1 MSAAGRS
8 GGHRIGEFSRRVGV
22 NPEVLRAWERRYG
35 LMKPVRSPG
44 GFRLY
49 SAEDADRVARM
60 RQALDDGLSAAEAA
74 RSALAD
80 DTVPA
85 GLLPTDVRARLYEAI
100 ERYDED
106 AVHAILD
113 DSLAAFSVEA
123 VLNDLVLPTLHRVGD
138 AWADGAL
145 EISQEH
151 FASNVIRSRLMGL
164 ARLWG
169 RGAGPL
175 ALLACVPGEAHDIT
189 LVSFGLALR
198 SYGWRILFLGADTPI
213 ETVARTAE
221 TTSPTVA
228 VLASFD
234 AGRIRAQQTALR
246 QLAAVVPL
254 MLAGP
259 GASERVCS
267 ELGIDRLNGDLVA
280 AAEVLSTSA
289 R

>member
-1 MSAAGRS
+1 M
-8 GGHRIGEFSRRVGV
+8 GV

-35 LMKPVRSPG
+35 LLQPVRSPG

-60 RQALDDGLSAAEAA
+60 REALNDGLSAAEAA
-74 RSALAD
+74 RVALAED
-80 DTVPA
+80 AAPA
-85 GLLPTDVRARLYEAI
+85 VLLPTDVTARMFEAI

-106 AVHAILD
+106 AIQAILD
-113 DSLAAFSVEA
+113 ESLGAFSVEA
-123 VLNDLVLPTLHRVGD
+123 VLRDLVFPTLHRVGD
-138 AWADGAL
+138 AWANGAL
-145 EISQEH
+145 DISQEH

-169 RGAGPL
+169 RGSGPL

-198 SYGWRILFLGADTPI
+198 SHGWRILFLGVDTPI

-221 TTSPTVA
+221 MTTPTVA

-234 AGRIRAQQTALR
+234 AARIRAQQNALR

-254 MLAGP
+254 RLAGP
-259 GASERVCS
+259 GASERVCA
-267 ELGIDRLNGDLVA
+267 ELGVDRLNGDLHA
-280 AAEVLSTSA
+280 AAEVLSASA